1 MEIKIIIGEEEKEDE
16 EMPMQR
22 TPFQR
27 KAARMFAKM
36 AGRSKP
42 NEEDMKKA
50 AEIEHE
56 GKED

>member
-1 MEIKIIIGEEEKEDE
+1 MEIKIIIGGEEDKEE

-27 KAARMFAKM
+27 KAAKLFAKM

>member
-1 MEIKIIIGEEEKEDE
+1 MEIKIIIGEEEDKEE

-27 KAARMFAKM
+27 KAAKLFAKM

-42 NEEDMKKA
+42 NAEDMKKA

>member
-1 MEIKIIIGEEEKEDE
+1 MEIKIIIGEEEDKEE

-27 KAARMFAKM
+27 KAAKLFAKM

-42 NEEDMKKA
+42 NAEDMKKA

-56 GKED
+56 KEED

>member
-1 MEIKIIIGEEEKEDE
+1 MEIKIIIGEEEDKEE

-27 KAARMFAKM
+27 KAAKLFAKM
-36 AGRSKP
+36 AGRDKP

-56 GKED
+56 EEED

>member
-1 MEIKIIIGEEEKEDE
+1 MEIKIIIGEEEDKEE

-27 KAARMFAKM
+27 KAAKLFAKM
-36 AGRSKP
+36 AGRSKS
-42 NEEDMKKA
+42 NAEDMKKA

-56 GKED
+56 KEED

>member
-36 AGRSKP
+36 AGRTKP
-42 NEEDMKKA
+42 NEEDMKRA

-56 GKED
+56 NEED

>member
-1 MEIKIIIGEEEKEDE
+1 MEIKIIIGEEEEKEE

-27 KAARMFAKM
+27 KAAKLFAKM

-42 NEEDMKKA
+42 NAEDMKKA

-56 GKED
+56 EEED